1 MSQLGKRY
9 ECSECNTVILC
20 TKAGDGSPH
29 CCAKEMEVQKPKKKP
44 SSD

>member
-9 ECSECNTVILC
+9 ECKACGTVILC
-20 TKAGDGSPH
+20 TKAAPANPV
-29 CCAKEMEVQKPKKKP
+29 CCEKEMEIQKPKKKP

>member
-9 ECSECNTVILC
+9 ECTNCGTVVLC
-20 TKAGDGSPH
+20 TKASPSNPV
-29 CCAKEMEVQKPKKKP
+29 CCDKEMEVQKAKKKP

>member
-9 ECSECNTVILC
+9 ECTECGTVVLC
-20 TKAGDGSPH
+20 TKASESSPV
-29 CCAKEMEVQKPKKKP
+29 CCEKEMEVQQPKKKP

>member
-9 ECSECNTVILC
+9 ECTTCGTVILC
-20 TKAGDGSPH
+20 AKAGPLNPV
-29 CCAKEMEVQKPKKKP
+29 CCDKEMKVQKPKKKP